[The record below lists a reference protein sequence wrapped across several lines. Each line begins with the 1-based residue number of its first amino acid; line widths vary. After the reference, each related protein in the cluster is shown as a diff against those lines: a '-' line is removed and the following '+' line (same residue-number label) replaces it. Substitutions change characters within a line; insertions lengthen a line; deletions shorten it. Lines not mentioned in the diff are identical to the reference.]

1 METVPSTP
9 ASLMRRHLAGMLGG
23 VCAGTLLP
31 WPSQVASAAGG
42 RELHVLGA
50 DDSPV
55 NRQIVLALKARLT
68 IPVIEVD
75 VHSAE
80 TRQGGALHVALG
92 PQALKQALA
101 ADIKSPL
108 LSLFTSSQTYRQ
120 LVAQGGAALRD
131 RGLVSAIYA
140 EAPPLA
146 QLQLIGALFE
156 RRVNVGVLLSEASGH
171 LERPLQQAA
180 AQVGIDLMLERV
192 NASSDVVRA
201 LSRFT
206 GLHALLMVPDST
218 LYTADSLR
226 AMLESTYR
234 RRLPVIGFSPATVSA
249 GTLAAAHAGIDD
261 VVADLADVME
271 AWAAQTSSA
280 LPDPRFPRYWRVAV
294 NESVARSLGV
304 PISDKV
310 RQLGRAPSGG
320 AR

>member
-1 METVPSTP
+1 
-9 ASLMRRHLAGMLGG
+9 
-23 VCAGTLLP
+23 
-31 WPSQVASAAGG
+31 
-42 RELHVLGA
+42 
-50 DDSPV
+50 
-55 NRQIVLALKARLT
+55 
-68 IPVIEVD
+68 
-75 VHSAE
+75 
-80 TRQGGALHVALG
+80 
-92 PQALKQALA
+92 
-101 ADIKSPL
+101 
-108 LSLFTSSQTYRQ
+108 
-120 LVAQGGAALRD
+120 
-131 RGLVSAIYA
+131 
-140 EAPPLA
+140 
-146 QLQLIGALFE
+146 LISALFE

-180 AQVGIDLMLERV
+180 TQVGVDLMLERV

-226 AMLESTYR
+226 AVLESTYR

-304 PISDKV
+304 PITDKV
-310 RQLGRAPSGG
+310 RQLGHAPSGG